1 MPNKKTVI
9 KKTKN
14 FTETD
19 YGLTEF
25 IENQRIYAKEFVK
38 VGVQGNEAG
47 IKNDGVTNIEKA
59 LQNEFG
65 TSRIPS
71 RPFIRETMDR
81 EKVLIDKLIATE
93 YKKTTDGKTTVI
105 RGLNSI
111 GNYVQSLIV
120 EGFTKYNWPPNAES
134 TVREKKSS
142 QPLIDTGNLRQ
153 SITFKVVKG
162 NQS

>member
-1 MPNKKTVI
+1 MPNKRTVI

-38 VGVQGNEAG
+38 VGVQGTEAT
-47 IKNDGVTNIEKA
+47 IKNDGVTNIQKA
-59 LQNEFG
+59 VQNEFG

-71 RPFIRETMDR
+71 RPFIRETIDR

-93 YKKTTDGKTTVI
+93 YKKTTDGKSTVI
-105 RGLNSI
+105 QGLNSI

-120 EGFTKYNWPPNAES
+120 EGFTKYNWVPNAES
-134 TVREKKSS
+134 TIREKKSS
-142 QPLIDTGNLRQ
+142 QPLIDNSDLRK
-153 SITFKVVKG
+153 SITYKVVKG
-162 NQS
+162 KKL